1 MPNSLL
7 PSFAPA
13 KRTNAGRR
21 PVRRRTIRG
30 ESRVKS
36 WPIAVLGV
44 PFDNVTIAEAVDR
57 IEKMI
62 ATRRPHY
69 VVTANVDF
77 LVQARRDVELRRVLI
92 EADLVLCDGA
102 PLVWASRWLGN
113 PLPERAAGSDVVPLL
128 MHEATGRGHRIFLLG
143 AGPRV
148 AAEAAAR
155 LREQYPSL
163 NIVGQYTPPFRSL
176 MDLDHEEIIR
186 RVQAA
191 QPDVL
196 LVSFG
201 CPKQEKWISMHY
213 RTLGVP
219 VVMGVGATLD
229 FLAGR
234 MKRAPQVMRHSGTEW
249 LYRLWQEPRRLFR
262 RYADD
267 LCRFLPALAAQWRQM
282 LPRSG
287 RFATPTRQSI
297 FVGTTWFRVSVSG
310 ALDIGS
316 LRRHARF
323 WQEALQERRHGL
335 CDLSQVCA
343 IDSTG
348 VAVLIRW
355 RQRLL
360 AEGHRFVL
368 LAPSAEVRRVL
379 QALQLSDHF
388 LVARDWAAAQQL
400 VDAERFGPAPVT
412 LSGSSRPLAWQ
423 GEVTAANTAEVW
435 QLTVQFLR
443 ALGIKGTTTVIDLS
457 RLRFIDST
465 GVGLMLRVVEFAR
478 KLGMKVTFG
487 EAPANVRNVL
497 HLSQLGWLLNQ
508 DAR

>member
-1 MPNSLL
+1 MPNRPVS
-7 PSFAPA
+7 SFAMA
-13 KRTNAGRR
+13 KWSGTGHQHG
-21 PVRRRTIRG
+21 RRRTIPR
-30 ESRVKS
+30 ESSAQS

-57 IEKMI
+57 IEAMI
-62 ATRRPHY
+62 ATRRSHY

-102 PLVWASRWLGN
+102 PLVWATRWLGN

-128 MHEATGRGHRIFLLG
+128 IHEAARRGHRIFLLG

-148 AAEAAAR
+148 AGEAAAR
-155 LREQYPSL
+155 LRAQYPSL
-163 NIVGQYTPPFRSL
+163 NLVGHYTPPFRTL
-176 MDLDHEEIIR
+176 MDLDHEEIVQ

-201 CPKQEKWISMHY
+201 CPKQEKWIAMHY
-213 RTLGVP
+213 RRLGVP

-234 MKRAPQVMRHSGTEW
+234 VKRAPSWMQHSGTEW

-267 LCRFLPALAAQWRQM
+267 LCRFFPALAMQWYR
-282 LPRSG
+282 LRRRPSRT
-287 RFATPTRQSI
+287 APPTQQAIFFSI
-297 FVGTTWFRVSVSG
+297 NWFRVWASG
-310 ALDIGS
+310 ALNIRS
-316 LRRHARF
+316 LKHNARF
-323 WQEALQERRHGL
+323 WREAMQERRHCL
-335 CDLSQVCA
+335 CDLSQVCT

-348 VAVLIRW
+348 VAMLVRW
-355 RQRLL
+355 QQQLL

-379 QALQLSDHF
+379 HDLQLSDH
-388 LVARDWAAAQQL
+388 LLIGDDWPAAQRL
-400 VDAERFGPAPVT
+400 IEAERIGPASVT
-412 LSGSSRPLAWQ
+412 LNGSPRPLAWQ
-423 GEVTAANTAEVW
+423 GEVTATNTAEVW
-435 QLTVQFLR
+435 QLTVLCLR
-443 ALGIKGTTTVIDLS
+443 AIGIKGTTTVIDLS

-465 GVGLMLRVVEFAR
+465 GVGLMLRIAEFAR
-478 KLGMKVTFG
+478 QLGMKVSFG
-487 EAPANVRNVL
+487 GAQANVRNVL
-497 HLSQLGWLLNQ
+497 HLSQLDWLLSR
-508 DAR
+508 DSL